1 MWCERTFS
9 QMNAAGPAEWGTLL
23 MILIFGIRAGWCFND
38 CINIGWP
45 WLYLGLWIVYT
56 LFYFRV
62 VEFRTREDMQRA
74 LRKLNESELDGRI
87 LFMKE
92 VSIFV
97 LSFLLKGH

>member
-1 MWCERTFS
+1 M
-9 QMNAAGPAEWGTLL
+9 
-23 MILIFGIRAGWCFND
+23 GI
-38 CINIGWP
+38 
-45 WLYLGLWIVYT
+45 WIVYT

-74 LRKLNESELDGRI
+74 LRKLNESELDGRV

-97 LSFLLKGH
+97 LSFPVKGH